1 MKSPLAVNLNVGGS
15 EYKVSRLTL
24 RRYPDSMLAK
34 LVSAPWTSEES
45 SEAIF
50 VDRDGPRF
58 QFVLDFLRDGRV
70 HLPYSVSKQALM
82 TDFAYFGL
90 PQDADIREAGLG
102 LDRLE
107 RAVKDLNDLAA
118 GYRAEIEELNSKLSA
133 SETLLAA
140 IKEASGRQTN
150 RGKVKYWHPMMHRDS
165 GVFHAHKKRVL
176 AVAKAVDIAM
186 TFEYDQ
192 SQANFNYSFL

>member
-1 MKSPLAVNLNVGGS
+1 MKSPLAVNLYAYGS

-24 RRYPDSMLAK
+24 RRYPDSLLAK

-58 QFVLDFLRDGRV
+58 QFVLDYLRDGRV

-90 PQDADIREAGLG
+90 PQDADIREGG
-102 LDRLE
+102 DGSQRS
-107 RAVKDLNDLAA
+107 RRRVQ
-118 GYRAEIEELNSKLSA
+118 S
-133 SETLLAA
+133 
-140 IKEASGRQTN
+140 
-150 RGKVKYWHPMMHRDS
+150 RD
-165 GVFHAHKKRVL
+165 
-176 AVAKAVDIAM
+176 
-186 TFEYDQ
+186 
-192 SQANFNYSFL
+192 